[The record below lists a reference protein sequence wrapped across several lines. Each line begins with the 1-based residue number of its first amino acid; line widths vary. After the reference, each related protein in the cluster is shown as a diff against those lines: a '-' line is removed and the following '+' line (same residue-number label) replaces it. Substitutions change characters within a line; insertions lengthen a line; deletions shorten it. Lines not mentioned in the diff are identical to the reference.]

1 MQSNNTQSTNA
12 IEIGTAEIAQI
23 LGLSRPHVTGR
34 LVKRM
39 DFPPPSTDIS
49 QRVRYWR
56 RADVM
61 AFKSGQRWKRHAK

>member
-1 MQSNNTQSTNA
+1 MPSIPTHTTNA

-23 LGLSRPHVTGR
+23 LGVSRPHVTGR

-39 DFPPPSTDIS
+39 DFPPPSTNVS

-56 RADVM
+56 RADVL
-61 AFKSGQRWKRHAK
+61 AFKSGQRWRRHID